1 MQVTV
6 KQGHNLAQLCKG
18 TINAGLI
25 CAVTLNGT
33 TVSTMPQKGA
43 DPEWEDKA
51 FSFQVSERPFPLTC
65 AVALVHGKQAEK
77 VAEGQVLLT
86 AGALS
91 ASRKATLW
99 VPLAQAQDKQVQ
111 SPAHANAHRSLHGN
125 HPQYLDASS
134 NFASLG
140 SEDSFEQSGPG
151 VYIEVRHDDHGHEQE
166 EEMSSCGKPSAQARA
181 PSEQPVA
188 EHEGDVLQGQG
199 ASDGDIIP
207 QMAHVPSAH
216 EPVASDDMLQRASE
230 RERDVQQQMADA
242 AWVVHELVASDELD
256 GAAQDAWHAD
266 DETLLRAELCSDSG
280 VSSGLHL
287 DLSPAS
293 TVGDSNPR
301 NDLEHARY
309 AHRPSEDHKQAA
321 FSPPEIARDAK
332 HENHD
337 ATLQR
342 GSRERLRGQRGQTRR
357 PREAGQDASGHSM
370 CPSDTSDNSKSRQRR
385 VITRIE
391 QLLALDAETQG
402 QANAKQNSDA
412 QTYDLSQQ
420 RTLSLGR
427 RASSP
432 SPCLSSVSS
441 TVIVHGTARGKL
453 HCNAPA
459 LPLAC
464 YIVLLFAPAL

>member
-1 MQVTV
+1 MSRFVPAVSLFLVPGFLHQHHLQHGTTGSGAVG
-6 KQGHNLAQLCKG
+6 QGLQSED

-86 AGALS
+86 AGTLS

-188 EHEGDVLQGQG
+188 EHEGDVLQG
-199 ASDGDIIP
+199 
-207 QMAHVPSAH
+207 HSACLACLH
-216 EPVASDDMLQRASE
+216 CRLC
-230 RERDVQQQMADA
+230 
-242 AWVVHELVASDELD
+242 
-256 GAAQDAWHAD
+256 
-266 DETLLRAELCSDSG
+266 LRARFTAAA
-280 VSSGLHL
+280 LHVCIAACAC
-287 DLSPAS
+287 AS
-293 TVGDSNPR
+293 
-301 NDLEHARY
+301 
-309 AHRPSEDHKQAA
+309 
-321 FSPPEIARDAK
+321 
-332 HENHD
+332 
-337 ATLQR
+337 
-342 GSRERLRGQRGQTRR
+342 
-357 PREAGQDASGHSM
+357 
-370 CPSDTSDNSKSRQRR
+370 C
-385 VITRIE
+385 
-391 QLLALDAETQG
+391 
-402 QANAKQNSDA
+402 
-412 QTYDLSQQ
+412 
-420 RTLSLGR
+420 
-427 RASSP
+427 
-432 SPCLSSVSS
+432 
-441 TVIVHGTARGKL
+441 
-453 HCNAPA
+453 
-459 LPLAC
+459 
-464 YIVLLFAPAL
+464 

>member
-86 AGALS
+86 AGTLS

-134 NFASLG
+134 NFESSG

-188 EHEGDVLQGQG
+188 EHEGDVLQGNTLP
-199 ASDGDIIP
+199 ALHVCIADCVCVRVLLPLPCMSALP
-207 QMAHVPSAH
+207 PVPAHLANSYQ
-216 EPVASDDMLQRASE
+216 EPGGTVK
-230 RERDVQQQMADA
+230 
-242 AWVVHELVASDELD
+242 
-256 GAAQDAWHAD
+256 G
-266 DETLLRAELCSDSG
+266 
-280 VSSGLHL
+280 
-287 DLSPAS
+287 SPAS
-293 TVGDSNPR
+293 HDSPR
-301 NDLEHARY
+301 R
-309 AHRPSEDHKQAA
+309 
-321 FSPPEIARDAK
+321 
-332 HENHD
+332 
-337 ATLQR
+337 
-342 GSRERLRGQRGQTRR
+342 
-357 PREAGQDASGHSM
+357 
-370 CPSDTSDNSKSRQRR
+370 C
-385 VITRIE
+385 
-391 QLLALDAETQG
+391 
-402 QANAKQNSDA
+402 
-412 QTYDLSQQ
+412 
-420 RTLSLGR
+420 
-427 RASSP
+427 
-432 SPCLSSVSS
+432 
-441 TVIVHGTARGKL
+441 
-453 HCNAPA
+453 
-459 LPLAC
+459 
-464 YIVLLFAPAL
+464 